1 MLREMQEESIFS
13 QDQAK
18 EFIGRSF
25 KEKVNYLY
33 NSMTMITNIQNGPA
47 AMVTAWLDRYK
58 MDRSGHR
65 DINCRVLYCL

>member
-33 NSMTMITNIQNGPA
+33 
-47 AMVTAWLDRYK
+47 
-58 MDRSGHR
+58 
-65 DINCRVLYCL
+65 

>member
-33 NSMTMITNIQNGPA
+33 YSMTIITNLQNGPA
-47 AMVTAWLDRYK
+47 VMVTAWLDRHK

-65 DINCRVLYCL
+65 DINCRVFYGL